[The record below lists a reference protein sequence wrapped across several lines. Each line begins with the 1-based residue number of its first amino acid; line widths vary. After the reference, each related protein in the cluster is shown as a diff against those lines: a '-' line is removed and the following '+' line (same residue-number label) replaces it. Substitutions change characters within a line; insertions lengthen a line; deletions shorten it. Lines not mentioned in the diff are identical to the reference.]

1 MTEERRE
8 TPRGSVVPWL
18 SQTEYQDRPAVLQD
32 KLHYLVRLLAASRR
46 TLLLTGSGL
55 RNSSRAGTVDTSS
68 IPSPAHSALASLVE
82 RRLFSCWVQ
91 LSPDGLAQKAGC
103 SQEFL
108 LELHG
113 SWYDPANP
121 VVRGKGR
128 LRGDLYSRLVRE
140 GEEADLVVALGAP
153 ATAGAVTEL
162 LQAVAQRSLAGLSLG
177 SVLVSPRQTG
187 LDGEATLRLFSPAQP
202 LARLLLQALSLPP
215 SPGRAGCLQC
225 GPVHS
230 ARVRYDREGRR
241 SDSKTT
247 VLNLNPGQRVRL
259 SSLHNCQGSAQT
271 KLRHILRPEPE
282 LERTGRVL
290 SAVQRQRRAVGE
302 GRVVRFS
309 PLQAAWELELEGVK
323 MLLGTWWMNAAI
335 NGSVD
340 FLPLVNMDARE
351 ESVGPE

>member
-55 RNSSRAGTVDTSS
+55 RSSSRAGTVDTSS

-140 GEEADLVVALGAP
+140 GEEADLVVAL
-153 ATAGAVTEL
+153 
-162 LQAVAQRSLAGLSLG
+162 SGLR
-177 SVLVSPRQTG
+177 PR
-187 LDGEATLRLFSPAQP
+187 LRQ
-202 LARLLLQALSLPP
+202 
-215 SPGRAGCLQC
+215 QC
-225 GPVHS
+225 F
-230 ARVRYDREGRR
+230 
-241 SDSKTT
+241 SKTIPKT
-247 VLNLNPGQRVRL
+247 F
-259 SSLHNCQGSAQT
+259 
-271 KLRHILRPEPE
+271 IL
-282 LERTGRVL
+282 
-290 SAVQRQRRAVGE
+290 
-302 GRVVRFS
+302 
-309 PLQAAWELELEGVK
+309 
-323 MLLGTWWMNAAI
+323 
-335 NGSVD
+335 
-340 FLPLVNMDARE
+340 
-351 ESVGPE
+351 